1 MSETT
6 KRWWKDAVFYQIYP
20 KSFKDTDGDGI
31 GNIRGIIEKLDYF
44 SYLGV
49 NALWICPVYQSPM
62 KDNGYD
68 ISDYYKIQPEFGTIE
83 DMKELVRLAKARNIH
98 IIMDLV
104 VNHCSDQ
111 HPWFQDVKNN
121 PDSPYREYFLI
132 REGDGEN
139 PPNNWRSIFGGSVW
153 EKLWDNQYY
162 YHTFAKEQP
171 DLNWE
176 CSEMRQEIYK
186 MMRYWLD
193 LGIDGFRIDAIT
205 FIKKDPE
212 LRSMEPDGCDG
223 LTGLGEVSENYPGI
237 EVFLEEMK
245 RETYGKY
252 DAFSVAE
259 ISRVSDE
266 MLKKMIGEN
275 GVFDSIFDF
284 SYLDLDVEDGIWC
297 HTREIEV
304 PEIKEKMFHAQNKA
318 QDFGG
323 YLSVVLENHDQ
334 NRSIDKFLKN
344 PDAGFAGA
352 SMLASWNLMLRGVPF
367 IYQGEE
373 IGMTNKKWK
382 SLDEIDD
389 ISTYG
394 QYETARN
401 EGIEE
406 KEAFEIVAY
415 RSRDNARTPMQWD
428 DAENAGFSQGK
439 PWLAVNDNY
448 KKINVRKQKD
458 DAQSLLEYYRRL
470 IGFRRSEEYGDV
482 LSQGTI
488 SRVEYGIDHVI
499 AFKRETKEKE
509 LLVILNYSSEET
521 KLPAGAL
528 SGYEKVMGNYEQVCS
543 RKLRPYEAVV
553 LAKCSLEIQ

>member
-1 MSETT
+1 MSHTT
-6 KRWWKDAVFYQIYP
+6 EHWWNNSVFYQIYP

-49 NALWICPVYQSPM
+49 NAIWLSPVYQSPM

-83 DMKELVRLAKARNIH
+83 DIKDLVQQAKERGIH

-111 HPWFQDVKNN
+111 HQWFQDVKNN
-121 PDSPYREYFLI
+121 PDSLYREYFLI
-132 REGDGEN
+132 RKGNGEN

-153 EKLWDNQYY
+153 EKLWDDQYY

-176 CSEMRQEIYK
+176 CVELRQEIYK

-212 LRSMEPDGCDG
+212 LMSREPDGDDG
-223 LTGLGEVSENYPGI
+223 LVGLGEVSENYPGI
-237 EVFLEEMK
+237 EDFLAEMK
-245 RETYGKY
+245 SETYGKY

-266 MLKKMIGEN
+266 MLNKMIGEN
-275 GVFDSIFDF
+275 GTFSSIFDF
-284 SYLDLDVEDGIWC
+284 SYLDLDVQDGIWC
-297 HTREIEV
+297 HTREINV
-304 PEIKEKMFHAQNKA
+304 SEIKDKMFHAQKKA
-318 QDFGG
+318 EDFNG

-334 NRSIDKFLKN
+334 NRSINKFLN
-344 PDAGFAGA
+344 TPDAGFAGA
-352 SMLASWNLMLRGVPF
+352 SMLATWNLTLRGVPF

-373 IGMTNKKWK
+373 IGMTNRKWNN
-382 SLDEIDD
+382 LEEIND

-394 QYETARN
+394 QYETAIK

-406 KEAFEIVAY
+406 KEAFEIVAN

-428 DAENAGFSQGK
+428 NTENAGFGKGK
-439 PWLAVNDNY
+439 PWLAVNENY
-448 KKINVRKQKD
+448 HEINVENQKGND
-458 DAQSLLEYYRRL
+458 QSLLEYYRSL
-470 IGFRRSEEYGDV
+470 ISLRVSEEYRNV
-482 LSQGTI
+482 LGHGEI
-488 SRVEYGIDHVI
+488 IRVEYGMEHVI
-499 AFKRETKEKE
+499 AFKRQVTEKE
-509 LLVILNYSSEET
+509 LLIILNYSMKET
-521 KLPAGAL
+521 QLPAGAL
-528 SGYEKVMGNYEQVCS
+528 VGYERVMGNYEDTYS
-543 RKLRPYEAVV
+543 EILRPYEAII
-553 LAKCSLEIQ
+553 LERI